1 MTSRDAWLM
10 LQLVIGLGTELYTA
24 RVVVRRYQLYYSCE
38 VRSCTIWL
46 YYLFYCR
53 LVAMPTSQ
61 YTLHCPCTEKNSW
74 FVIVVCLCKYLVICH
89 LCLLQHRSMVPDHVL
104 RAWGGVEPS
113 LLHPLKVLDQ
123 ISQPSCCLT
132 TWNRTST
139 SCLIVSAS

>member
-1 MTSRDAWLM
+1 MTSRDAWLI

-24 RVVVRRYQLYYSCE
+24 RAVVRRYQLYYSCE

-61 YTLHCPCTEKNSW
+61 LCTLHCPCAEKKSW

-89 LCLLQHRSMVPDHVL
+89 LCLLLHRSMVAVFQVCTPRP
-104 RAWGGVEPS
+104 RACSDEGMRRSRTESTPPS
-113 LLHPLKVLDQ
+113 K
-123 ISQPSCCLT
+123 
-132 TWNRTST
+132 ST
-139 SCLIVSAS
+139 GSDLAT